1 MKLKPLIYTITC
13 VLGVSVSLPWM
24 SVVNADFRRIQNMT
38 PPIESAYKPIT
49 TSAQLSGK
57 ANTKH
62 NRDMLQRHNER
73 LQQQH
78 EREERYKRNDFYDK
92 KIAAVIKEVDASNMP
107 EDTKARVLRTL
118 NRFIATT
125 TGTEQGNS
133 PLSQSLKD
141 KSAAGL
147 NSQLNAIA
155 RSVDENNLSSQSK
168 AIGSLEKKNIAFAKD
183 FSKHLAGLDSTE
195 FKTEIEESQNILKS
209 IDQDASV
216 SSNTKKKLRGITNAL
231 DSATLPTNG
240 EARLKLMENLSSLIH
255 PFQDSGTAADA
266 VNKKATQ
273 RLAVNGFMDNV
284 VRAGVVSSDKM
295 HAALVAE
302 GLTANSGGATNV
314 DPVVSRDGTREHR
327 LKHSSANDSRERR
340 SKWRIPVEPSTLH
353 ESTGE
358 HVMPSFEHE

>member
-13 VLGVSVSLPWM
+13 VLGVSVCLPWM
-24 SVVNADFRRIQNMT
+24 SVVNADLVSIENMI
-38 PPIESAYKPIT
+38 PPIESAYKP
-49 TSAQLSGK
+49 TSTQLTGK
-57 ANTKH
+57 ANTQH
-62 NRDMLQRHNER
+62 NRAMLQRHNESLR
-73 LQQQH
+73 QQH
-78 EREERYKRNDFYDK
+78 EREERYKQNDFYDK

-125 TGTEQGNS
+125 TGTEQGSS

-141 KSAAGL
+141 KSAADL

-155 RSVDENNLSSQSK
+155 RSVDENNFSLQSK
-168 AIGSLEKKNIAFAKD
+168 AIDSLEKKNIVFAKD

-231 DSATLPTNG
+231 DAAALPTDG
-240 EARLKLMENLSSLIH
+240 EGRLKLMENLSSLIH
-255 PFQDSGTAADA
+255 PFQDSVTAADA
-266 VNKKATQ
+266 ANKKATQ
-273 RLAVNGFMDNV
+273 QVAVNSFMDNV
-284 VRAGVVSSDKM
+284 VRAGVVSSEKM

-302 GLTANSGGATNV
+302 GLTANSGGATNI
-314 DPVVSRDGTREHR
+314 DPVVSSDGAREHGFR
-327 LKHSSANDSRERR
+327 PRSAHVSSRERPHR
-340 SKWRIPVEPSTLH
+340 PINVERSTLH
-353 ESTGE
+353 ESAGA
-358 HVMPSFEHE
+358 HVMSDLDHE